1 MPINPEKIVNAS
13 LIITA
18 GFVSQFP
25 PEDHPEVAF
34 AGRSNVGKS
43 SLINGLLQR
52 RSLARTSNTPGKTR
66 LVNFYDVEGVIRFVD
81 LPGYGY
87 AAVSKTDKAAW
98 GKLIDGYLTNRSCL
112 KGIIQLLDIR
122 HDPSEEDYQMMA
134 WIASTG
140 LPVIWALT
148 KADKL
153 SKSQSMRRVVE
164 FVKVLKLESSEPLVP
179 VSSTAKTGLDEVWSR
194 ILGMVEA

>member
-98 GKLIDGYLTNRSCL
+98 GKLIDGYLTKRSCL